1 MEHPWKCC
9 INTKFF
15 IIQSRCTARPWIRNR
30 AFANFPFFVV
40 DKEQK
45 NLKRYYYYY
54 YSKINKINKS
64 LLFKNIGNRT
74 ETLKSFRSAS
84 LIFFIFD
91 FSSHLVSIHVRSLEK
106 QRCTKVS
113 LFKQVL
119 DVPSDKL
126 NPSRTRYEVA
136 TIRRIPFKIP
146 RARAN
151 ESMESDNRNRDIKLR
166 NACNVEKFVE
176 VVSKRI
182 KASKRTEKKHF
193 GDVFDRFLPQQN
205 ASVSRSTITALRN
218 IYIHCEWNHE

>member
-1 MEHPWKCC
+1 MYESFPLQ
-9 INTKFF
+9 TG
-15 IIQSRCTARPWIRNR
+15 AR
-30 AFANFPFFVV
+30 
-40 DKEQK
+40 
-45 NLKRYYYYY
+45 
-54 YSKINKINKS
+54 
-64 LLFKNIGNRT
+64 
-74 ETLKSFRSAS
+74 RS
-84 LIFFIFD
+84 
-91 FSSHLVSIHVRSLEK
+91 
-106 QRCTKVS
+106 
-113 LFKQVL
+113 
-119 DVPSDKL
+119 SDKL

-218 IYIHCEWNHE
+218 IYIHCE

>member
-1 MEHPWKCC
+1 M
-9 INTKFF
+9 
-15 IIQSRCTARPWIRNR
+15 
-30 AFANFPFFVV
+30 
-40 DKEQK
+40 
-45 NLKRYYYYY
+45 
-54 YSKINKINKS
+54 
-64 LLFKNIGNRT
+64 
-74 ETLKSFRSAS
+74 
-84 LIFFIFD
+84 
-91 FSSHLVSIHVRSLEK
+91 
-106 QRCTKVS
+106 
-113 LFKQVL
+113 L

-193 GDVFDRFLPQQN
+193 GDVYSIASFLNKMLPFQ
-205 ASVSRSTITALRN
+205 R
-218 IYIHCEWNHE
+218 